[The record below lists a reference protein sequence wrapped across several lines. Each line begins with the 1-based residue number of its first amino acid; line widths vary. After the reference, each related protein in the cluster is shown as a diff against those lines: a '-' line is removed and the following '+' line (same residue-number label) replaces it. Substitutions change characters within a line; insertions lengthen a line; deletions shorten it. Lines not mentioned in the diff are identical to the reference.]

1 MASLARRT
9 GSERSGF
16 FVTEATI
23 WQSPRVFGW
32 ETLRAGSKFSKRQSS
47 SFPSHHRSLLDGTT
61 APSTQ
66 KTIITVSSIVHAT
79 AHPRA
84 RDAPSPRVRPV
95 SPSLLQPYRLISAR
109 PRSIEP
115 FDRPRATSV
124 ATSVHVPR
132 ARATRSFV
140 STSTSARLLSST
152 PSLVSS
158 LARVTA
164 RLAGRSPPR
173 ARPRA
178 TSSHPSI
185 DSTGDAREG
194 RRRPIHETTAG
205 RIKNTPVASIDPN
218 ARSPRPH
225 RSTRR
230 LSSSSCARARSR
242 RCHARASNTYR
253 DGAKPLTAPNCARAT
268 PVAARRAV
276 VAALA
281 ETTTRD
287 GAAIVVIITATR
299 EGSRED
305 VPSRDRRAR
314 AHRVSIDRW
323 MDGRKTTRTTTCGR
337 ARGFYIE
344 SAGHDSWA
352 RGGGGGGQRCHE
364 SRLVTRDG

>member
-23 WQSPRVFGW
+23 WQSPRVFG

-84 RDAPSPRVRPV
+84 RDALVAARLASPQPPPTLSSYLSPPAVDRAVR
-95 SPSLLQPYRLISAR
+95 SPAR
-109 PRSIEP
+109 DVGRDVGPRP
-115 FDRPRATSV
+115 T
-124 ATSVHVPR
+124 

-158 LARVTA
+158 LARVTDRA
-164 RLAGRSPPR
+164 SRGGRPRGLAR
-173 ARPRA
+173 ARRRRI
-178 TSSHPSI
+178 HPI

-305 VPSRDRRAR
+305 VPSRDRRRAR
-314 AHRVSIDRW
+314 DRVSIDRW

-352 RGGGGGGQRCHE
+352 RGGGGGGAE
-364 SRLVTRDG
+364 VSRVTTRDG

>member
-1 MASLARRT
+1 MAVTASLRGNAARGFKIFKTSVFLVPIASSLASRRYHRAVDTEDNHHRLFHRSRHRTPTRARRPRRRASRVSPASSNPIVLSQPAR
-9 GSERSGF
+9 GRSSRSI
-16 FVTEATI
+16 A
-23 WQSPRVFGW
+23 
-32 ETLRAGSKFSKRQSS
+32 RARRRSRRRST
-47 SFPSHHRSLLDGTT
+47 SH
-61 APSTQ
+61 
-66 KTIITVSSIVHAT
+66 
-79 AHPRA
+79 RA
-84 RDAPSPRVRPV
+84 RDAFVRFHVHERASPLIDAFP
-95 SPSLLQPYRLISAR
+95 RL
-109 PRSIEP
+109 
-115 FDRPRATSV
+115 
-124 ATSVHVPR
+124 VPR
-132 ARATRSFV
+132 ARHRS
-140 STSTSARLLSST
+140 R
-152 PSLVSS
+152 
-158 LARVTA
+158 LAR
-164 RLAGRSPPR
+164 RRPRGLAR
-173 ARPRA
+173 ARRRRI
-178 TSSHPSI
+178 HPI

-305 VPSRDRRAR
+305 VTSRDGLARAR
-314 AHRVSIDRW
+314 AR
-323 MDGRKTTRTTTCGR
+323 
-337 ARGFYIE
+337 
-344 SAGHDSWA
+344 
-352 RGGGGGGQRCHE
+352 
-364 SRLVTRDG
+364 